1 MTRSVLHLE
10 DLLGAF
16 VLLAWIVAA
25 SVVALYAAFVL
36 LRLFYTRYNGEN
48 AAVPVASF
56 FGAITTIWALVF
68 GFVAADVWS
77 ANSSAAVAAVEE
89 RAALIRLHG
98 MAEPGALDM
107 QDLESALHRYV
118 VAVEQTEWDVGGNRN
133 ASPEAEAA
141 LQAIRLS
148 LLAADGGGVSS
159 VLLGKMITDFDELQ
173 DARTKR
179 LAIGKGDMQPLKWA
193 LVIMLGLMSLVSI
206 AFVHR
211 DKPRAGR
218 TALKIFVVAAAAA
231 VWLVLLHSSP
241 YLGPVRISSAE
252 IAF

>member
-1 MTRSVLHLE
+1 MTRSVLHLN
-10 DLLGAF
+10 DLFGAF

-25 SVVALYAAFVL
+25 SVLALYAAFVL
-36 LRLFYTRYNGEN
+36 LRFFHYRYDGN
-48 AAVPVASF
+48 ASAVPVASF

-98 MAEPGALDM
+98 MAEPEALDL
-107 QDLESALHRYV
+107 QDLEGALHRYV
-118 VAVEQTEWDVGGNRN
+118 VVVAQTEWDSGGNRH
-133 ASPEAEAA
+133 ASREAEEA
-141 LQAIRLS
+141 LQSIRLA
-148 LLAADGGGVSS
+148 LLAADARGVSS
-159 VLLGKMITDFDELQ
+159 VLLGKMISDFDELQ

-179 LAIGKGDMQPLKWA
+179 LAIGAGDIQPLKWA
-193 LVIMLGLMSLVSI
+193 LVIMLGLMSMVSI

-211 DKPRAGR
+211 DKLRAGR
-218 TALKIFVVAAAAA
+218 TALKIFTVAASAAI
-231 VWLVLLHSSP
+231 WLVLLHSSP
-241 YLGPVRISSAE
+241 YEGPVRIVSAE

>member
-1 MTRSVLHLE
+1 MTRSVLHLS
-10 DLLGAF
+10 DLFGAF
-16 VLLAWIVAA
+16 LLLAWIVAA
-25 SVVALYAAFVL
+25 SVVALYAAFLL
-36 LRLFYTRYNGEN
+36 LRLFHHRFDGEN

-89 RAALIRLHG
+89 RSALIRLAG
-98 MAEPGALDM
+98 MADTTALDLP
-107 QDLESALHRYV
+107 DLEVALHNYV
-118 VAVEQTEWDVGGNRN
+118 IAVSRSEWDSIGNRA

-141 LQAIRLS
+141 LQSIRLS
-148 LLAADGGGVSS
+148 LLAADAAGVSS
-159 VLLGKMITDFDELQ
+159 VLLGKMIADFDELQ

-179 LAIGKGDMQPLKWA
+179 LAIGAGDIQPLKWA
-193 LVIMLGLMSLVSI
+193 LVIMLGLMSMVSI

-211 DKPRAGR
+211 DKLRAGR
-218 TALKIFVVAAAAA
+218 TALKIFTVAAAAA

-241 YLGPVRISSAE
+241 YEGPVRIVSNE